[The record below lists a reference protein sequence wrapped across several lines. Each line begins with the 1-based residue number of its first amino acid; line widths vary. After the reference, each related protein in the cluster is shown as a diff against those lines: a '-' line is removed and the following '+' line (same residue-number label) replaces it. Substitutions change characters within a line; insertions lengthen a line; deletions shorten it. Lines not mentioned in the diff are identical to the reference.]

1 MNKLGRVVDEYLYLK
16 TLFDNV
22 YIKDVSALKVDMEV
36 LFNEQIHNIVIS
48 NNLVA
53 PTIQEQVEH
62 ILQK

>member
-1 MNKLGRVVDEYLYLK
+1 MNRLGRVVDEYLYLK

-22 YIKDVSALKVDMEV
+22 YIKDVSGLKVEMEV